1 MNEKKRKA
9 YIAEML
15 ICGMTTIATGIS
27 FLVNSTFWLKIAFGT
42 ELAAFVILSV
52 CFICESRKSKREAAV
67 KREVID

>member
-15 ICGMTTIATGIS
+15 ICGTTTITTGLS

-42 ELAAFVILSV
+42 ELAAFIILSV
-52 CFICESRKSKREAAV
+52 CFVCESRKSKQELTA
-67 KREVID
+67 KGK